1 VAKGGSR
8 SALPPAAGT
17 APAIRITAATA
28 KVRLPIEVG
37 PPRTP
42 RFQTQPTENEITH
55 IKVLEIETPRGPAR
69 AHLHPTE
76 APRAALVLG
85 HGAGG
90 GVEAPDLVAA
100 TEAAQAEAISVVLVE
115 QPYRV
120 AGRRSPPGPAQLDAV
135 WITVVEALRADELSE
150 LQLIVG
156 GRSLGARVACRT
168 VEATGAVAVLCLA
181 FPLEPPRRAGKPPQS
196 RLPELEVVK
205 LPTLVVQGERDPF
218 GMPPPG
224 PSREVVTVP
233 GDHGLKRD
241 VGAVAAAV
249 RAWLAEVNGGPLST

>member
-1 VAKGGSR
+1 MEK
-8 SALPPAAGT
+8 
-17 APAIRITAATA
+17 
-28 KVRLPIEVG
+28 
-37 PPRTP
+37 
-42 RFQTQPTENEITH
+42 EITR

-100 TEAAQAEAISVVLVE
+100 TEAAQAEAISVALVE

-120 AGRRSPPGPAQLDAV
+120 AGRRSPPGPAQLDEA
-135 WITVVEALRADELSE
+135 WIAVVEALRADELSE

-196 RLPELEVVK
+196 RLPELEAVK

-224 PSREVVTVP
+224 RSRQVVKVP
-233 GDHGLKRD
+233 GDHGLKADLEAVTLTVRTWLPGV
-241 VGAVAAAV
+241 VGERLPA
-249 RAWLAEVNGGPLST
+249 RP